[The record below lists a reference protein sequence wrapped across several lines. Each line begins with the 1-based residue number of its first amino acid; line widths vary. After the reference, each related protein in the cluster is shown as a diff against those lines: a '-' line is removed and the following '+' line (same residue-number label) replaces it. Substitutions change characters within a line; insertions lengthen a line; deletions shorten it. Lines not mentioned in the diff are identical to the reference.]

1 MKRGQARRLVAA
13 SAALIFSF
21 LLASCQGGA
30 IEGSPSASCG
40 DGLCSAEE
48 TCASCATD
56 CGACPTGCGDE
67 VCAAEESCAS
77 CPSDCGACPMG
88 CGDEVCAADETC
100 ASCANDCGLCP
111 DLCGDGT
118 CDASELCSTC
128 DADCGICP
136 DTPVTVTRGPYLQS
150 GSSSGVVV
158 RWRTNE
164 NTDSVVAY
172 GDDPTSLTNVAAS
185 STTTGEHAVRID
197 GLAAE
202 TRYYYAIGSST
213 AALVG
218 ADDDHFFTTAPQAG
232 AARPT
237 RIWVLGDS
245 GTANDNA
252 RSVRDAYESFTG
264 SRGTDL
270 WLMLGDNAYS
280 DGTDD
285 EYQRAVFDMYP
296 DTLRNAVLWPTLGNH
311 DGHSAD
317 SATQTGPYYDI
328 FTLPTAAE
336 AGGVPSGT
344 EAYYAFDYA
353 NVHFVCLDSYDSN
366 PDPNGP
372 MMTWMENDLAATTQP
387 WIVAFW
393 HHPPY
398 SKGSH
403 DSDSEGGLED
413 MREFALPIL
422 ESYGVDLVLSGH
434 SHSYERS
441 MLLNGH
447 YGRSGTLTGS
457 MMIDSGDGREGG
469 DGAYLKPGSTTEG
482 AVYIVAGS
490 SGKTSSAP
498 LDHPAMYISLLEL
511 GSVVLDVDDARLEAT
526 FLDDAGSE
534 RDTFTIRKD

>member
-1 MKRGQARRLVAA
+1 MGQSRALGKQRQARHLVVA
-13 SAALIFSF
+13 SATLMLSF
-21 LLASCQGGA
+21 LLASCQGDAADVG
-30 IEGSPSASCG
+30 GPSASCG
-40 DGLCSAEE
+40 DSVCSAEE
-48 TCASCATD
+48 TCSSCASD
-56 CGACPTGCGDE
+56 CGACPIGCGDE

-77 CPSDCGACPMG
+77 CAI
-88 CGDEVCAADETC
+88 
-100 ASCANDCGLCP
+100 DCGLCP

-158 RWRTNE
+158 RWRTDE

-280 DGTDD
+280 DGTDN
-285 EYQRAVFDMYP
+285 EYQEAVFDMYP

-353 NVHFVCLDSYDSN
+353 NVHFVCLDSYDSD
-366 PDPNGP
+366 PDPDGP

-403 DSDSEGGLED
+403 DSDSEGSLED

-422 ESYGVDLVLSGH
+422 EAYGVDLVLSGH

-447 YGRSGTLTGS
+447 YGPSGTLTGS

-469 DGAYLKPGSTTEG
+469 DGAYRKPGATTEG

-490 SGKTSSAP
+490 SGKTSSAS

-526 FLDDAGSE
+526 FLDDAGSAQ
-534 RDTFTIRKD
+534 DSFTIRKD